1 MTRIAAFVVPMFPL
15 AARLRAEPDLR
26 EEALVIVEGSG
37 SHVHVVAATRR
48 ARKQGIR
55 PGMSLTQARSI
66 LPKLLARN
74 RDAACE
80 QTAQEALL
88 EVAETFSPRIE
99 DAGEGVV
106 FFDISGMERH
116 FADAGERVAGSDER
130 TEAGR
135 SPLAATSSPH
145 RSPEQQL
152 AHAALHAADAAGLPA
167 RVGIAGSKLAA
178 RVAAEL
184 PKSPVVVPAGEEETF
199 LAPLPLARLSPELEA
214 AAMLQRFGLTSIG
227 ELARLPEADIAS
239 RLGELGRALHRA
251 ARGID
256 PEPLIPRALPPE
268 FREAMETE
276 WPLVALEPFLF
287 VATAALERLSQR
299 MERQGFAAKRIE
311 LTLTLDPDGFDARG
325 IDLPAPTRDVKTLLT
340 LIRLDLERRPPGA
353 PVVGFALTA
362 IPDRPRRAQ
371 LSLFGPAAV
380 SPEKLATTIARLVSL
395 LGDGRVGM
403 PVTVDGHLPE
413 RHALA
418 DFDPPPPPTTRATPP
433 AGRGVVAVRVFR
445 PPVPVEVHTSGSRI
459 TSVHGEGIDGT
470 VRHISGPWR
479 IEEGWWRGTPASR
492 EYVDVELFGDGV
504 YRMYRE
510 GASDGWSVDARFG
523 V

>member
-1 MTRIAAFVVPMFPL
+1 MTRIACLFVPMFPL
-15 AARLRAEPDLR
+15 AARLRSEPDLR
-26 EEALVIVEGSG
+26 EEALAIVEGSG
-37 SHVHVVAATRR
+37 SHVHIAAAARR
-48 ARKQGIR
+48 ARKMGIR
-55 PGMSLTQARSI
+55 AGMTLVQARSI
-66 LPKLLARN
+66 LPKIVARP

-99 DAGEGVV
+99 DAGAGVV
-106 FFDISGMERH
+106 FLDVTGMERH
-116 FADAGERVAGSDER
+116 FMDER
-130 TEAGR
+130 EQ
-135 SPLAATSSPH
+135 SSPEE
-145 RSPEQQL
+145 RL
-152 AHAALHAADAAGLPA
+152 ARAAIRAMDAAGLPGRA
-167 RVGIAGSKLAA
+167 GIAASKLAA

-184 PKSPVVVPAGEEETF
+184 PKSPVIVAPGEEAAF
-199 LAPLPLARLSPELEA
+199 LAPLPLARLAPEIEA
-214 AAMLQRFGLTSIG
+214 AAMLRRFGLSSIG
-227 ELARLPEADIAS
+227 ELAGLSESEIAS
-239 RLGELGRALHRA
+239 RLGEVGRGLHRA

-256 PEPLIPRALPPE
+256 PEPLIPRPLPPE
-268 FREAMETE
+268 FREAMEIE

-287 VATAALERLSQR
+287 VANAALERLTGR

-311 LTLTLDPDGFDARG
+311 LTLTLEPDGYDSRG

-353 PVVGFALTA
+353 PVAGFALTA

-380 SPEKLATTIARLVSL
+380 SPEKLATTIARLVSM

-403 PVTVDGHLPE
+403 PVTIDGHLPE
-413 RHALA
+413 RHGIT
-418 DFDPPPPPTTRATPP
+418 DFDPPPPPTRRVTPP

-445 PPVPVEVHTSGSRI
+445 PPVPVEVIHDDGRIVSLQGDGVTGS
-459 TSVHGEGIDGT
+459 
-470 VRHISGPWR
+470 VRTTSGPWS
-479 IEEGWWRGTPASR
+479 IEEGWWRGTPAAR
-492 EYVDVELFGDGV
+492 EYFDVEVYGEGV

-510 GASDGWSVDARFG
+510 RGSAGWAVDARYG

>member
-1 MTRIAAFVVPMFPL
+1 MTRLACFLVPMFPL

-26 EEALVIVEGSG
+26 EEALVIVDGNG

-48 ARKQGIR
+48 ARKKAIR
-55 PGMSLTQARSI
+55 PGMSLTQARTI
-66 LPKLLARN
+66 LPKLVARH

-88 EVAETFSPRIE
+88 EVAETFSPRVE
-99 DAGEGVV
+99 DAGEGIV
-106 FFDISGMERH
+106 FVDVTGMDRH
-116 FADAGERVAGSDER
+116 YLVEDGERVAASGER
-130 TEAGR
+130 ET
-135 SPLAATSSPH
+135 AAS
-145 RSPEQQL
+145 RSPEQRL
-152 AHAALHAADAAGLPA
+152 ALAAIRAIDAIGLPA
-167 RVGIAGSKLAA
+167 RAGIAASKLAA

-184 PKSPVVVPAGEEETF
+184 PKSPVIVPAGEEQSF
-199 LAPLPLARLSPELEA
+199 LAPLPLARLSPEMEA

-227 ELARLPEADIAS
+227 ELARLPESDIAS
-239 RLGELGRALHRA
+239 RLGEIGRALHRA

-268 FREAMETE
+268 FREAMEIE

-287 VATAALERLSQR
+287 VATSALERLSQR
-299 MERQGFAAKRIE
+299 MEIQGFAAKRIE
-311 LTLTLDPDGFDARG
+311 LTLTLEPDGFDSRG

-362 IPDRPRRAQ
+362 VPDRPRRAQ
-371 LSLFGPAAV
+371 LSLFGPSAV
-380 SPEKLATTIARLVSL
+380 SPEKLATTIARLVSM

-413 RHALA
+413 RHAIT
-418 DFDPPPPPTTRATPP
+418 DFDPPPPPPTRATPP

-445 PPVPVEVHTSGSRI
+445 PPVPVEVIQDGGRI
-459 TSVHGEGIDGT
+459 AAVHGQGIDGA
-470 VRHISGPWR
+470 VRNVSGPWH
-479 IEEGWWRGTPASR
+479 IEEGWWRGAPASR

-504 YRMYRE
+504 YRLYRD
-510 GASDGWSVDARFG
+510 AADAKWCVDARFG
-523 V
+523 A